1 MASESV
7 LKIVVDDKEYNA
19 SLKQAQQGLQAL
31 EKALGNA
38 GESFEGIN
46 KSVLDYTR
54 AIGKMDAQAKTAKGR
69 IGEMSSAFVE
79 LSMHYNRLTDAEKNS
94 TFGQALSESLK
105 ELKTR
110 IHDSTNELNE
120 IQGQLQDVSTEAN
133 DSGGILDALSKKV
146 TLNVDAFKLLDLGL
160 GAVSSALGVAK
171 DAFFNNEQNLD
182 DWGRTVASSESL
194 YNGFLN
200 ALNTGDISGYLS
212 NIDNIVNA
220 ARAAYDAM
228 DELNTFNAFN
238 QINNQRA
245 RTNLQNA
252 INDFREG
259 SGSMGAVSE
268 AGAAL
273 RKELRDRQKR
283 ERAAYEAAVGR
294 VAAERGVSSKDLLMA
309 FSGTY
314 GHYEDLK
321 AVMPTGR
328 GIASTPGGM
337 FGGSVTYE
345 YKFAQTQQEKL
356 GEVLRRLNDTELQA
370 LQALGAQA
378 ESTGYEIENVN
389 KQLIR
394 VGRQADQQKNGN
406 KATAKSGKAGGGGT
420 AATMLAAGS
429 VGALTQEMRELQAAQ
444 RDAINTTQWQEYQ
457 QQIDTIT
464 QKVKELKGELGLN
477 ALSNEKGIS
486 ISSSINDTVD
496 NMQKSLKTATIS
508 PKMVTQE
515 KAEVKLSELMSNIA
529 GGVSSVVSGIEGLGI
544 EIPKGLKSVLGSIQ
558 AVAAI
563 LSGISA
569 LMTVITALQ
578 GVKSVPII
586 GWALA
591 HGGVVKAAGGYRVP
605 GTAYSG
611 DMVPARLNAGEVVL
625 NQAQAGVIASS
636 LQDQELRGGVL
647 QPYTDGEK
655 IYLGVETMLKRKG
668 KGEIVTTSML
678 RQMGLIQ

>member
-38 GESFEGIN
+38 GESFDGIN

-69 IGEMSSAFVE
+69 IGEMSNAFVE
-79 LSMHYNRLTDAEKNS
+79 LSSHYNRLTDAEKRS
-94 TFGQALSESLK
+94 PFGQALSESLK

-110 IHDSTNELNE
+110 IHDSTNELHE
-120 IQGQLQDVSTEAN
+120 IQGQLQEVSTEAN

-194 YNGFLN
+194 YKGFLN

-268 AGAAL
+268 AGATL

-294 VAAERGVSSKDLLMA
+294 VAAERGVSSQDLLMA
-309 FSGTY
+309 LSGTY
-314 GHYEDLK
+314 GRYQDLK

-356 GEVLRRLNDTELQA
+356 GEALRHLNDTELQS

-378 ESTGYEIENVN
+378 ENTGYEIESVN
-389 KQLIR
+389 RQLIR

-406 KATAKSGKAGGGGT
+406 KATTTSGKSGGGGT
-420 AATMLAAGS
+420 AATMFAAGS

-457 QQIDTIT
+457 QQIDAIT

-486 ISSSINDTVD
+486 MSSSINDTVD
-496 NMQKSLKTATIS
+496 SMQKSLQTAKPNTQMVENVPKEDSPFIKGVKTTNEVLSQVNTGIS
-508 PKMVTQE
+508 SMVQ
-515 KAEVKLSELMSNIA
+515 
-529 GGVSSVVSGIEGLGI
+529 GIEGLGI
-544 EIPKGLKSVLGSIQ
+544 EIPRGMS
-558 AVAAI
+558 
-563 LSGISA
+563 
-569 LMTVITALQ
+569 TVISFLQ
-578 GVKSVPII
+578 SITLILTSIEAFNKVSTMLGLFS
-586 GWALA
+586 

-605 GTAYSG
+605 GTAFSG

-625 NQAQAGVIASS
+625 NQAQAGVIASN
-636 LQDQELRGGVL
+636 LQGQEFSGGVL
-647 QPYTDGEK
+647 QPYTDGEQ